1 MLKRLAISAVL
12 GVLLVLG
19 LTDTMFS
26 SSAAPQ
32 DPSAGCRGTFTIGV
46 GGFNN
51 NAGVGFFQDSLY
63 VPSDQPVG
71 YPSLNLDAGAAE
83 LARLFDEHR
92 NYCPGDHIKM
102 LGHSGGAAVVHKW
115 VSAHK
120 DVQNANAILVAD
132 AKRAAGPG
140 GPGLAGWTP
149 LGVQVGEL
157 AAMVGIFK
165 GSQPADADFG
175 DFPVLTICNAGDFIC
190 NTDAG
195 PIGYMTTDIHGR
207 YDMNPWNYDNWAR
220 GQDWREIYP

>member
-1 MLKRLAISAVL
+1 MLKRLAISVVL
-12 GVLLVLG
+12 GVLAVLG

-26 SSAAPQ
+26 ASADVSQ
-32 DPSAGCRGTFTIGV
+32 VCKGTYAIGI

-51 NAGVGFFQDSLY
+51 NAGAGFWQDSLY
-63 VPSDQPVG
+63 VPFTDQPVG

-83 LARLFDEHR
+83 LDRLFWEHR
-92 NYCPGDHIKM
+92 NACGGDHIKM
-102 LGHSGGAAVVHKW
+102 LGHSGGAAVLHKW

-120 DVQNANAILVAD
+120 DVPNATAILVAD

-140 GPGLAGWTP
+140 GPGLAGWKP
-149 LGVQVGEL
+149 LGLPVGKL

-190 NTDAG
+190 NTAAG
-195 PIGYMTTDIHGR
+195 PIGYMTTDIHLR
-207 YDMNPWNYDNWAR
+207 YDMNPWVYPNFAR
-220 GQDWREIYP
+220 GQDWREIY